1 MANLVKR
8 TQEMYSNID
17 ELMNRC
23 MSASGIGINSIA
35 DMDDNEV
42 LLFRDCFKLMNEAK
56 QYSLEVAETL
66 DKTDSID
73 EKLNQLLKNK
83 N

>member
-8 TQEMYSNID
+8 TQEMYSNIN

-23 MSASGIGINSIA
+23 MSASGINSIA

-66 DKTDSID
+66 DKIDSID

>member
-1 MANLVKR
+1 MSNLVKR

-23 MSASGIGINSIA
+23 MSASGIKIDSIA

-42 LLFRDCFKLMNEAK
+42 LLCRDCFKLKNEAK

-66 DKTDSID
+66 DKIDSID